1 MTDPATSVEETL
13 RILLREGRQRVLLL
27 AAIFSVVALGVLALG
42 LTLPKKY
49 EAHSIV
55 LVESKNVLTPLMEGR
70 AISTGVSDEASI
82 VSQTLLSRRNLR
94 EIMLFGGF
102 GDPKDPR
109 AEEQLLSKIAGRI
122 KISSMRLDLVRL
134 SYADTDP
141 QRCYVVAQKL
151 TEMYIRESVG
161 GKERESREAF
171 EFIDRQVKEYGQK
184 LSEAHAEVLAHPGVG
199 ARLRSASAPRVVA
212 PRPRVSR
219 ASSEELAALYAEE
232 ASLAAELD
240 AVDRPTQQRTE
251 RVQQLQR
258 ELDSLLTQFTEQH
271 PTVKR
276 AREQLAAAR
285 ADADGAARSTGGGAG
300 ATTKR
305 ARLAAVRRQIV
316 ALNGAPQAPDLF
328 EPPTELSPELRGVSQ
343 DSQLSELIRR
353 YEATRDVYQD
363 LLKRRE
369 NSRVTMELDMAHR
382 GRTVRVYEAPEVPV
396 IATGLRLLHFVLF
409 GLALA
414 AAAPLGLLLAIVRFD
429 PRIRSATQ
437 LQRAGLVP
445 FLVAIPLAPSP
456 SETRRR
462 RRRVLVAGAMVAGVF
477 AAYGAAFVIKVKMGS

>member
-1 MTDPATSVEETL
+1 MTDPATSVQETL
-13 RILLREGRQRVLLL
+13 QLVLREGRQRVLLL

-49 EAHSIV
+49 EAHAIV

-70 AISTGVSDEASI
+70 AVSTGVADEASI

-122 KISSMRLDLVRL
+122 KIGSLRQDLVRL

-141 QRCYVVAQKL
+141 QRCYVIAQKL

-171 EFIDRQVKEYGQK
+171 EFIDRQVKEYGVK
-184 LSEAHAEVLAHPGVG
+184 VSDAHAKVLAHPGVG
-199 ARLRSASAPRVVA
+199 ARLRSASSPRVAA
-212 PRPRVSR
+212 PRPRPR
-219 ASSEELAALYAEE
+219 TSSEELAPLYAEE
-232 ASLAAELD
+232 ASLAAEVD
-240 AVDRPTQQRTE
+240 AVDRPTQQRAE

-258 ELDSLLTQFTEQH
+258 ELDGLLTQFTEQH
-271 PTVKR
+271 PNVKR

-285 ADADGAARSTGGGAG
+285 ADAESAASSTGGAAG
-300 ATTKR
+300 SATKR
-305 ARLAAVRRQIV
+305 ARLEAVRRQIA
-316 ALNGAPQAPDLF
+316 ALSGAPQAPDVF

-369 NSRVTMELDMAHR
+369 NARVTMELDMERR
-382 GRTVRVYEAPEVPV
+382 GRTVRVYEPPEVPV
-396 IATGLRLLHFVLF
+396 IATGLRLLHFVLI
-409 GLALA
+409 GLVLACATPLAL
-414 AAAPLGLLLAIVRFD
+414 LFAIVRFD
-429 PRIRSATQ
+429 PRIRSASQ
-437 LQRAGLVP
+437 LERAGLVP

-462 RRRVLVAGAMVAGVF
+462 RRRVVVAGAIVAGVF
-477 AAYGAAFVIKVKMGS
+477 AAYAAAFVIKVKMGS